1 METNSNKSSINI
13 IGGCLFAV
21 LAIRQLYITIYNGY
35 ATKYFMGGSIWSVLK
50 IVAFAII
57 AVALFAKIK
66 SPLSSVGFVIL
77 TMVTVHMI
85 SQNYKYGRYLSH
97 LRIDYFRMLP
107 ELFVIVAYIIAALMI
122 VMLFMADESRK
133 EFVRKCWFIPAVVYV
148 ISSIFSIILIVRAS
162 AASIFPLQRANFWDI
177 VIIAGLLFSM
187 LWMAYPDG
195 MAKKTITLADGT
207 VTEVAASEE
216 DGYQGLAVHVLLLLC
231 TCGIWYLIWIYKTTA
246 YLNCVED
253 EEPRN
258 PATKL
263 LLCMFVPF
271 YSIYWVYK
279 SAQRIDKM
287 ANARG
292 IQSDLSAVCLILA
305 IFIGIIPP
313 ILMQDKINAIA
324 TAKKVQGAF

>member
-21 LAIRQLYITIYNGY
+21 LAIMQLFDMVRYG
-35 ATKYFMGGSIWSVLK
+35 ASLWSFLRIAA
-50 IVAFAII
+50 IVII
-57 AVALFAKIK
+57 AVALFAKMK
-66 SPLSSVGFVIL
+66 KPLASVGFAVLAVLMAYITYLNIQQGGYRFAALIDIFRLASNLLVII
-77 TMVTVHMI
+77 T
-85 SQNYKYGRYLSH
+85 
-97 LRIDYFRMLP
+97 
-107 ELFVIVAYIIAALMI
+107 YIIAAIMVVIL
-122 VMLFMADESRK
+122 LGAEESRK
-133 EFVRKCWFIPAVVYV
+133 QFAQKCWFIPAAVYAV
-148 ISSIFSIILIVRAS
+148 AIIFDILYILVYR
-162 AASIFPLQRANFWDI
+162 FLQVGFEDFL
-177 VIIAGLLFSM
+177 IIAGLLFSM

-195 MAKKTITLADGT
+195 MAKKTITFADGI

-231 TCGIWYLIWIYKTTA
+231 TCGIWYWIWIYKTTA

-324 TAKKVQGAF
+324 TAKRDQRAF